1 MKNIIKLVL
10 LVYMCS
16 NQLFSQTNS
25 FKLEKTTTF
34 FKGEENINE
43 DNIEWDYLIV
53 PENWDNPNGKTIKIA
68 IAILKRRSNKTDK
81 NAVIYL
87 EGGPGAG
94 GINRIWSW
102 LDHPLRNNN
111 DIILID
117 VRGTGFSFPKFCP
130 DLGKEFLE
138 ILAKNQ
144 NSTQDEQQKM
154 IAAMACKDD
163 LLKRN
168 IDINSYNSKSI
179 ARDLN
184 ALKKVLKYKSWNVYG
199 ISYGTYVAQIY
210 ANDFPED
217 IKSLILDSS
226 ISDISEYY
234 NKNTTNYVASL
245 ERVFEDCKSDPNCNK
260 QYPNLERTYYNI
272 IKKLDKNPITVDV
285 DKKIIAN
292 GYFSYNSEDF
302 KIAIQQS
309 LYRKRLI
316 ELLPLLITEFDKNNK
331 KTLSSL
337 VSAFSGALGLDYGQY
352 YCMSCDEAVPNN
364 SISQFQKDASKYKQL
379 NGGLSFYKSDF
390 VVCDN
395 WNSGNN
401 VNRKA
406 KNDLSRLSEIKAP
419 VLVFSGIFD
428 PITPVLNG
436 VTTVKKFKNGILVN
450 APVYGHTPSFSE
462 EGFDIV
468 AEFINNPSHKLS
480 ITTLQSDNKVNFITD
495 IVISSGISSLSDSL
509 GQFNLLFFVPFFIA
523 IIILFIT
530 VFNFTYL
537 LIRKRESNIENKIMK
552 YIIIINVILGLFVV
566 IGLAFAIDNTA
577 RTNFYILAFGIPN
590 QFSYL
595 FAVQWVYVVLTF
607 ITTFYFIFKMKF
619 LYSRSIIVTIIFSLF
634 VLITYFQ
641 YWGFL
646 L

>member
-1 MKNIIKLVL
+1 
-10 LVYMCS
+10 MCS